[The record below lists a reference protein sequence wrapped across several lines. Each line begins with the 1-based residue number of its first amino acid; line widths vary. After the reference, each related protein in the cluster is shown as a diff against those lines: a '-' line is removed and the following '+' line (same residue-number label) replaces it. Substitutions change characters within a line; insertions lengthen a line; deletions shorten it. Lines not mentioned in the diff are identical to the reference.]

1 MNIQEFINKMEVEI
15 DGIQPG
21 TLQPDTNFRALAE
34 WSSMHSLILIAFID
48 VEYDVTISGEDLLNS
63 KTIDDLFNLVKNRHS

>member
-1 MNIQEFINKMEVEI
+1 MNIQEFTSKIENEI

-21 TLQPDTNFRALAE
+21 SLQPDTNFRALAE

-48 VEYDVTISGEDLLNS
+48 VEYGVTISGEDLLNS
-63 KTIDDLFNLVKNRHS
+63 KTINDLFNLVKSRQS